1 MQSFSSSR
9 QAFPALHTQFLGTMP
24 PDPVL
29 PLSVPSLSSTEH
41 AVLPSARFRLHTPV
55 NSAPLRGPERKF
67 TPSQDNTLPAISP
80 NLETLREVC
89 AGPQLS
95 SATLP
100 FPWSSIIGAHLRHTH
115 PLSLGSPCPH
125 PLNLTLTLSTP
136 SLNRARTHPPITQP
150 YTRPPPPHS
159 TAQPSPAPQSSL
171 NKKQTYRIPHTYA
184 ALYRRGTQRTTQTHP
199 CHPALPRHQTLRAG
213 EQPRDANG
221 SGAVPFC
228 FLLFCVRVVL
238 SCFVLTSPRSL
249 RGRGGERA
257 SGWVCPWCW
266 LCWYYH

>member
-171 NKKQTYRIPHTYA
+171 NKKQTYRIPHTPHCTAAARNARHRHTPATPPYRA
-184 ALYRRGTQRTTQTHP
+184 TKRLERANSRATRMAQALYP
-199 CHPALPRHQTLRAG
+199 FA
-213 EQPRDANG
+213 
-221 SGAVPFC
+221 FC
-228 FLLFCVRVVL
+228 FFAFASFCLV
-238 SCFVLTSPRSL
+238 SF
-249 RGRGGERA
+249 
-257 SGWVCPWCW
+257 
-266 LCWYYH
+266 